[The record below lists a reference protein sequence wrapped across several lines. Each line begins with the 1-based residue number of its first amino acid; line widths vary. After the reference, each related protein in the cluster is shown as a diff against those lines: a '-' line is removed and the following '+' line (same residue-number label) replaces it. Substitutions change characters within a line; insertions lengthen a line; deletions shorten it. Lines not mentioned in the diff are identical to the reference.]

1 MKNVI
6 LINGPARSGKDT
18 IAKYMKEE
26 LNKREINV
34 EILSFAEP
42 LKQIIADTFDI
53 SLTTLEYYKNNAD
66 NISIECIKE
75 NRNDFQVLE
84 VTNFRRILQRFGT
97 EGMKPVFG
105 NNVWA
110 NLVVQKIKQSN
121 AEVFIIPDFRF
132 QIEADT
138 ILELEN
144 EDIAYCR
151 FMYIHSDMS
160 TISENKHISENDLK
174 DFEFDYI
181 INNMKDKLHETKFC
195 INELLFE
202 MI

>member
-138 ILELEN
+138 ILKLEN
-144 EDIAYCR
+144 EDIAHCY
-151 FMYIHSDMS
+151 FISIHSDMS
-160 TISENKHISENDLK
+160 TTSENKHISENDLK

-181 INNMKDKLHETKFC
+181 INNMKDELHETKFC

>member
-6 LINGPARSGKDT
+6 LINGLARSGKDT

-26 LNKREINV
+26 LNKREIST

-138 ILELEN
+138 ILKLEN